1 MDSKTIKKFLANE
14 YTDMQKEVYKTML
27 KKIYKDYDRK
37 NFTTKDP
44 HDKMR
49 CIVCGGKYTR
59 NTKSTHVKTLKH
71 KERENELFDWFKE
84 IYLHKLL
91 IQ

>member
-1 MDSKTIKKFLANE
+1 MDSKTIKKFLADE
-14 YTDMQKEVYKTML
+14 YTDMKKEVYKSML
-27 KKIYKDYDRK
+27 KKLYKQYDK
-37 NFTTKDP
+37 QNFPVKDP
-44 HDKMR
+44 HDKMK

-71 KERENELFDWFKE
+71 QEKNKELFEWFTE

-91 IQ
+91 I